1 MVRMPVSLS
10 ERVHL
15 VARRRDVGSS
25 IGQLRLRHGQRIEAL
40 AQQLDLASLCHQ
52 VAGEQMI
59 SRSSGRSGAGV
70 RFILGE
76 RLFRCFDQDAG
87 IARGESEVRITA
99 F

>member
-1 MVRMPVSLS
+1 M
-10 ERVHL
+10 HL
-15 VARRRDVGSS
+15 VAGWSDVGDTVR
-25 IGQLRLRHGQRIEAL
+25 QLRLRHRERIEGF
-40 AQQLDLASLCHQ
+40 AQQFDLASLCHQ